1 MAARRLRAG
10 VIATVDEDALVLV
23 AGIGAARASAAA
35 GALAQHGVV
44 GMLSVGVATATVPGL
59 HCGTLLLPSRVAG
72 ADGEVL
78 QVDPAWRAAWLAR
91 AQGVPVDERPLGEAP
106 RVLEDGDARRRFA
119 RDAGVA
125 AADMES
131 AAVLRVAASAGVPA
145 VVLRVVL
152 DEVAVRLP
160 AAALVALE
168 ESGAVSWPR
177 GAASGPGAV
186 AAPGLRPPLL
196 RKHAAIRCR
205 SRRRASASG
214 PVVGRIARA
223 SALASRSRVR

>member
-168 ESGAVSWPR
+168 ESGAVSWR
-177 GAASGPGAV
+177 ALGAA
-186 AAPGLRPPLL
+186 LL
-196 RKHAAIRCR
+196 RRPADIAAVLALAFA
-205 SRRRASASG
+205 RRRALRVLSS
-214 PVVGRIARA
+214 VVGAGRPRPPAA
-223 SALASRSRVR
+223 